1 MEALGNVFY
10 KAGEP
15 QQWSGRMDGDSLDLQ
30 RWHQVMGLIDLDDH
44 VQDLSSTFVLLGFC
58 CDEGVKRN
66 QGRVG
71 AKDAPASLRKVLG
84 NLPNHLP
91 ISKKIV
97 DAGDVIC
104 VSDDLESA
112 QNELSKRIA
121 QILEYGGKPI
131 VLGGG
136 HEVTYGHFNGLKR
149 FSMSKKIG
157 IINLDAHLD
166 CRNPLDGQGNSG
178 TGFFQIMEEGIK
190 DGNTVKYLAIG
201 IQEISNTKAL
211 FNYAKERGIEIIK
224 SENVN
229 SLNLENI
236 KNQMIEFAKK
246 VDHLYV
252 TVDMDVF
259 ASAFAPGVS
268 SPAFNGIIP
277 DRTFQAI
284 YQTIIDLPNFECI
297 DFAEIN
303 PLYDIDNRTTKL
315 ASDLIFKLVNNS

>member
-66 QGRVG
+66 QGRIG
-71 AKDAPASLRKVLG
+71 AKDAPASLRKVLA

-112 QNELSKRIA
+112 QNELSKRVA

-136 HEVTYGHFNGLKR
+136 HEVTYAHFNGLKR

-157 IINLDAHLD
+157 IINFDAHLD
-166 CRNPLDGQGNSG
+166 CRNPIDGQGNSG

-211 FNYAKERGIEIIK
+211 FNYANERGIEIIK

-229 SLNLENI
+229 SNNLESI
-236 KNQMIEFAKK
+236 KNQMMEFAKK
-246 VDHLYV
+246 VDHIYV

-268 SPAFNGIIP
+268 APAFNGIIP
-277 DRTFQAI
+277 DTTFQSI
-284 YQTIIDLPNFECI
+284 YQTILDLPNFECI
-297 DFAEIN
+297 DIAEIN